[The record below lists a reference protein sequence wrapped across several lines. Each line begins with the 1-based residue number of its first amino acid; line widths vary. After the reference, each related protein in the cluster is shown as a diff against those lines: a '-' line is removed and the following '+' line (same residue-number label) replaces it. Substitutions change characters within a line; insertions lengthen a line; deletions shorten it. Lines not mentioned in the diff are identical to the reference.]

1 MEIYISTSM
10 RNIRY
15 NCDGV
20 IICCKKISN
29 TINFIDIETD
39 GINFSWTIKAN
50 FSKKN
55 IELFLKSK
63 FKSYKKK

>member
-1 MEIYISTSM
+1 MRSIYFYKVD
-10 RNIRY
+10 NEK
-15 NCDGV
+15 V
-20 IICCKKISN
+20 IVVKKIGD
-29 TINFIDIETD
+29 TINFIDLETD

-63 FKSYKKK
+63 FELCKDNQ